1 MVAVMPTL
9 TIKDL
14 PRQLHRQ
21 LKKRAQAHHRS
32 LNREIVA
39 TLQDAAGETRRIDVD
54 ALTREA
60 RAARKNFK
68 RQVSAAEIDA
78 WRRTG
83 RL

>member
-1 MVAVMPTL
+1 MVAPMPTL
-9 TIKDL
+9 TIKNL

-32 LNREIVA
+32 LNREIIA
-39 TLQDAAGETRRIDVD
+39 TLQSAAGETRRIDVD

-60 RAARKNFK
+60 RAARKKFK

-78 WRRTG
+78 WKRAG